1 MPKKSPARPGKF
13 RRILKWVLIGG
24 VALAFAG
31 LIALT
36 IAVYTARANLPSFEE
51 LKSSPN
57 GQMIRVHAAEGLGI
71 PITGDP
77 VYGVAGGRMMML
89 HAAQLTVPRPGKPDV
104 HGEAPT
110 PERFKAMGF
119 GGGFGVAQAD
129 DAA

>member
-57 GQMIRVHAAEGLGI
+57 GQMIRVHAADGTVIVSLGPSYGEWIEYSKI
-71 PITGDP
+71 P
-77 VYGVAGGRMMML
+77 
-89 HAAQLTVPRPGKPDV
+89 
-104 HGEAPT
+104 APM
-110 PERFKAMGF
+110 RDAMVSIG
-119 GGGFGVAQAD
+119 
-129 DAA
+129 